1 MRLIRHYQSP
11 DMQACLDIFDA
22 NTPRFF
28 SLAER
33 NDFKNFLLSYAVD
46 WNYLVIEVNGSIVA
60 CGGLNYEQ
68 DAKSAI
74 FCWGMVA
81 NNLQGTGLG
90 KMLTIA
96 RLKRANVICGVEK
109 IRLNTS
115 QHTQGFY
122 AKLGFLPERIIPDGY
137 GPGLDRWE
145 MTLNLENAAE
155 EV

>member
-1 MRLIRHYQSP
+1 MRLIRPYQSP
-11 DMQACLDIFDA
+11 DMQACLDIFDG

-28 SLAER
+28 SSVER
-33 NDFKNFLLSYAVD
+33 DDFKIFLRNYAVA
-46 WNYLVIEVNGSIVA
+46 WKYLVIEDNGIVVA
-60 CGGLNYEQ
+60 CGGHNYEQ

-74 FCWGMVA
+74 LCWGMVA
-81 NNLQGTGLG
+81 NNLHGTGIG
-90 KMLTIA
+90 KMLTVA
-96 RLKRANVICGVEK
+96 RLKRANVICGVTK

-122 AKLGFLPERIIPDGY
+122 AKLGFLPERVIPEGY

-145 MTLNLENAAE
+145 MTLNLEDAAE